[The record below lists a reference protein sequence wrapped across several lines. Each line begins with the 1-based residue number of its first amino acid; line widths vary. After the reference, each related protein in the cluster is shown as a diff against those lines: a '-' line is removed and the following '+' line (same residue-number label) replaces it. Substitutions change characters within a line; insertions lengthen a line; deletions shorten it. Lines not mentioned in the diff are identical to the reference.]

1 MNTQKVLWAVYIGL
15 LLMAIIGFVVTQQN
29 ISNSPEDTWEDF
41 SKSIPPKE
49 IQKPDED
56 MIEEILLE
64 VLPEL
69 PSTWGMRDASP
80 QEALQKKVEYT
91 PPQEGEQIKNI
102 PEVTAPEW
110 QQQETPQAELPQVET
125 PVPEV
130 IPEEIP
136 MQIPENVPA
145 EQGAGI
151 PQDID
156 INTIKNIRDN
166 ASEEDRDM
174 IQSMSM
180 EERKAYFQEIFWGD
194 LPFWQ

>member
-15 LLMAIIGFVVTQQN
+15 LLMAIIWFVVTQQN
-29 ISNSPEDTWEDF
+29 TSNLPKNGWEDF
-41 SKSIPPKE
+41 SESTPPKE
-49 IQKPDED
+49 VQKPDED
-56 MIEEILLE
+56 MIEEILPE
-64 VLPEL
+64 TLPEL
-69 PSTWGMRDASP
+69 PNTWEIWDASSQVL
-80 QEALQKKVEYT
+80 QEKVEYT

-156 INTIKNIRDN
+156 INTIKNIRNN